1 MSRKPEI
8 IEALQCESDLPLK
21 LIAEALESDWDDK
34 EIQRDLRDLVR
45 DGVVKQKEDSVDH
58 EWFYRLSDSW
68 LQRFRDHVLA
78 SCDLELEDE
87 P

>member
-8 IEALQCESDLPLK
+8 VDALQCESDLPLK
-21 LIAEALESDWDDK
+21 QIVESLGSDWDDE
-34 EIQRDLRDLVR
+34 EIQRDLRELVR
-45 DGVVKQKEDSVDH
+45 AGVVKQKEDSVDH
-58 EWFYRLSDSW
+58 DWFYRLSDSW

-78 SCDLELEDE
+78 SPGGE